1 MLLIIKS
8 FFKKY
13 WLYVLIGLLVVISL
27 AVLFLKPNASDKIK
41 KVIKSFEDEI
51 DVIDKNNKV
60 RQEQNKKNAE
70 NYQKTLEKIQK
81 DYMED
86 SKKIDRA
93 KRKRIKEL
101 TKDMQKEVDEKTI
114 DDIARNLGLEKYEK

>member
-51 DVIDKNNKV
+51 DVIDKNNKM

>member
-93 KRKRIKEL
+93 KKKRIKEL

>member
-70 NYQKTLEKIQK
+70 NYQKALEKIQK
-81 DYMED
+81 DYAED

>member
-81 DYMED
+81 DYAED

-93 KRKRIKEL
+93 KKKRIKEL

>member
-51 DVIDKNNKV
+51 YVIDKNNKV

>member
-81 DYMED
+81 DYAED